1 MARAI
6 SRAGWLNS
14 IAVVFMLG
22 SGAVTGQE
30 IYDPWEGFN
39 RKSHAFNDV
48 LDRHVLRP
56 VAKGYKQV
64 TPDPVERGVRNFFDN
79 LLTVR
84 TIAND
89 VMQLKFKDAGGNSL
103 RFLLNSTVG
112 LFGFIDIG
120 SRVGL
125 IEEREDFG
133 QTLGYWGVGP
143 GPYLVLPF
151 LGPSTLRDTGGRVAD
166 LYWSDFYN
174 AEDLLIDTAAYGLN
188 LVSIRA
194 RLLGADT
201 LVSGDRYAFMRD
213 AYLQRRQFQIND
225 GSNDGLGFDDD
236 LFEDDL
242 FDEELGD
249 EL

>member
-1 MARAI
+1 MARVMLRN
-6 SRAGWLNS
+6 SRLNLA
-14 IAVVFMLG
+14 AVLLLLC
-22 SGAVTGQE
+22 SGVVTAKE

-39 RKSHAFNDV
+39 RKSHAFNDA
-48 LDRHVLRP
+48 LDRNVLRP

-64 TPDPVERGVRNFFDN
+64 TPDPIERGVRNFFDN

-89 VMQLKFKDAGGNSL
+89 VMQLKLKAAGGNSL

-133 QTLGYWGVGP
+133 QTLGYWGIGP

-151 LGPSTLRDTGGRVAD
+151 LGPSTLRDTGGRIAD

-174 AEDLLIDTAAYGLN
+174 TEDILVDTTAYGLN
-188 LVSIRA
+188 LVSVRA
-194 RLLGADT
+194 RLLGADA
-201 LVSGDRYAFMRD
+201 LISGDRYAFMRD
-213 AYLQRRQFQIND
+213 AYIQRRQFQIND
-225 GSNDGLGFDDD
+225 GQNDQLGFDEDLFEDD

-242 FDEELGD
+242 GEDF
-249 EL
+249 